1 MPILLQISIEV
12 NSGSVGRIAEQIGE
26 QAIRSG
32 WSSYI
37 TYARNHNPSSSNII
51 KIGTKWDVYS
61 HGLETRLFDNHGFG
75 SRSATIALTERIRE
89 INPDI
94 IHLHHL
100 HGYFINIEILF
111 RFLKESGIPVV
122 WTFHDCWAFTGHCA
136 YFEYVGCEKWKTGC
150 YACEQKKEY
159 PKSLWADRSVK
170 NYADKK
176 RIFNSLDNLTLIP
189 VSHWL
194 GNRVSES
201 FLAGYPMEVIHNGVD
216 LSEFYPKN
224 SRSKIDSLFHVGNR
238 FIILGVASTWDRRKG
253 LDHFVQLYNC
263 LDPQRFS
270 MMLVGLSPSQIRSLP
285 PGIVGLERT
294 ESVSDLADLY
304 SAADVFVNTTLDDT
318 FPTVN
323 LEALACGTPVIT
335 YRSGGSPESI
345 SSDTG
350 VVLEK
355 GDVEG
360 IVKAIVKMR
369 DLGSNHYV
377 NNCRESAVA
386 NFENI
391 KMFGCYMELYNTLLN
406 EKVSTGV

>member
-1 MPILLQISIEV
+1 MPVLLQISIEV

-111 RFLKESGIPVV
+111 TFLKESSIPVV

-176 RIFNSLDNLTLIP
+176 RIFNSLDNLTLVA
-189 VSHWL
+189 VSNWL

-201 FLAGYPMEVIHNGVD
+201 FLAGYPMEIIHNGVD

-335 YRSGGSPESI
+335 YNTGGSPEPLNYDI
-345 SSDTG
+345 G
-350 VVLEK
+350 VVVEK
-355 GDVEG
+355 GN
-360 IVKAIVKMR
+360 VKGLSQAIEIIKTRKRNYYTVRCRQIALSKF
-369 DLGSNHYV
+369 
-377 NNCRESAVA
+377 NCD
-386 NFENI
+386 NTFNKYI
-391 KMFGCYMELYNTLLN
+391 ELYNYLM
-406 EKVSTGV
+406 KR